1 MNRQLIRSLAIILL
15 AFGLFVVVAK
25 TTPMRQ
31 WDDQLFLLTQVR
43 HLILEHFVE
52 EPDED
57 AMMRA
62 AAKAMAESL
71 GDPHT
76 TYIPPE
82 DLQQWDEQV
91 TGRFSGIGAT
101 VEVIDDRPRIVS
113 PLDDSPA
120 YRAGVMAGDV
130 ILEIEGEDTRGMNIN
145 DVVNRLRGE
154 RGTEVTIRVRH
165 ETGEEAEIT
174 IERDDISVPTVRG
187 LLRGDEQRWK
197 YLFDDENRIGYIRI
211 SQFTRQTASDLE
223 QVLDDLMGE
232 DPAGLVLDVRFNP
245 GGLLSSAVDVAS
257 LFLDGEKQVVEV
269 RGRRDD
275 IARTYRAREG
285 ESMAGVPIVV
295 VANEASASA
304 SEILAGALSDHGRAA
319 IVGTRTFG
327 KGSVQEVIPLQNGL
341 GALKITNAHYYLP
354 GGRNINRMPDSE
366 VWGVDPDEG
375 NYVPMSSQQVRRMR
389 EVRRDLDAL
398 RPDNNQQ
405 REAVTPDW
413 IEQELSDPQLAAAHR
428 AILGRIADGEWP
440 KVGEDGGDLLAFETR
455 RRNLER
461 QRELLGERLEEIED
475 QLERI
480 TREEDEDDPEAAN
493 DIDATEDEQDVEML
507 IDELERL
514 DEQAPPL
521 PDEVDDDGEVDPSGI
536 EQGEEAP
543 VEQP

>member
-1 MNRQLIRSLAIILL
+1 MNRQLIRSLAIILI

-145 DVVNRLRGE
+145 EVVNRLRGE
-154 RGTEVTIRVRH
+154 RGTEVSIRVRH
-165 ETGEEAEIT
+165 ESGEEAEIT
-174 IERDDISVPTVRG
+174 IVRDDISVPTVRG
-187 LLRGDEQRWK
+187 LLRGDEQRWQ
-197 YLFDDENRIGYIRI
+197 YLFDDDNRIGYIRI

-223 QVLDDLMGE
+223 QVLDGLMAE
-232 DPAGLVLDVRFNP
+232 DPAGLILDVRFNP

-269 RGRRDD
+269 RGRRDE

-285 ESMAGVPIVV
+285 ESMADVPIVV

-354 GGRNINRMPDSE
+354 GGRNINRMPESE

-375 NYVPMSSQQVRRMR
+375 NYVPMSSDQVRRMR

-405 REAVTPDW
+405 RESVTPDW
-413 IEQELSDPQLAAAHR
+413 IEEELSDPQLAAAHR

-480 TREEDEDDPEAAN
+480 RRGEDDDDPEAAS
-493 DIDATEDEQDVEML
+493 DIDATDDEDVETL

-521 PDEVDDDGEVDPSGI
+521 PDEMDEDGEVDPSGI